1 MLLLSSNKLYQEVE
15 VQVAKSLQDI
25 QTLADKVDGA
35 MAHLVPSA
43 AGDLPTESAA
53 LSNDPQA
60 DHGHS
65 ERLGS
70 LTPSVSHSASP
81 SSLEVHHPCKVSPAY
96 TVVKS

>member
-1 MLLLSSNKLYQEVE
+1 MQVVHLLRHK
-15 VQVAKSLQDI
+15 
-25 QTLADKVDGA
+25 QTLANKLGGA
-35 MAHLVPSA
+35 MANFVPSA

-53 LSNDPQA
+53 LSNDLQA

-81 SSLEVHHPCKVSPAY
+81 SSLEVHHPCKVSPAF
-96 TVVKS
+96 TLVKS